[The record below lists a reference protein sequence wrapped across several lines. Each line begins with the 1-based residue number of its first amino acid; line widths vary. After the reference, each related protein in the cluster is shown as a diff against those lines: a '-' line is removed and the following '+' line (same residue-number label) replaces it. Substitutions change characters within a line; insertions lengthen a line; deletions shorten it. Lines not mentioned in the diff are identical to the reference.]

1 MKKFKIKTTLARAL
15 LATATFS
22 AVSIAAFAPL
32 AAHAQAAYK
41 PEYRLSTNVNNAFPL
56 GRGAETWAKL
66 VNERTQGR
74 IVVKWYPGSSLVGGE
89 TTREFTALRQ
99 GVLDFNVSS
108 VINWAPHVK
117 ELNLFLLPFLVPD
130 EKAFDALI
138 NGEVGKDLFAIVQ
151 KQGVVPLAW
160 GENGAR
166 EISNSKHEIRKPE
179 DLKGLKFRVVGSPIF
194 NDIYT
199 ALGANP
205 TQMTFADAQPALQS
219 GAVDGQ
225 ENPISLF
232 VGAKMSSLNQKFLT
246 KWNYVNDPLVFAVS
260 QKSWDS
266 WTPADRE
273 IVRAA
278 AIEAAKLEI
287 ADTRK
292 GVSATDDA
300 LIKQAIAAGTK
311 VTVLTPA
318 EQQVFAAATRSV
330 ITKWTPNIGPALV
343 KKAQDTVAATRAK

>member
-1 MKKFKIKTTLARAL
+1 MKKPAKAL
-15 LATATFS
+15 LLMAAAAATLLCAAPA
-22 AVSIAAFAPL
+22 AV
-32 AAHAQAAYK
+32 AQASYK
-41 PEYRLSTNVNNAFPL
+41 TEYRLSTNVNNAFPL
-56 GRGAETWAKL
+56 GRGAELWAKL
-66 VNERTQGR
+66 VHERTHGR
-74 IVVKWYPGSSLVGGE
+74 INVKWYPGSSLVGGE

-99 GVLDFNVSS
+99 GTLDFNVSS

-117 ELNLFLLPFLVPD
+117 QLNLFLLPFLVPD
-130 EKAFDALI
+130 EKAFDALVQ
-138 NGEVGKDLFAIVQ
+138 GEVGKELFALIE

-166 EISNSKHEIRKPE
+166 EISNSKHEIRKPQ
-179 DLKGLKFRVVGSPIF
+179 DLKGMKLRTVGSPIF
-194 NDIYT
+194 NDIYS

-205 TQMTFADAQPALQS
+205 TQMSFADAQPALQS

-246 KWNYVNDPLVFAVS
+246 QWHYVDDPLVFAVS
-260 QKSWDS
+260 AKAWKS

-273 IVRAA
+273 IVRQAA
-278 AIEAAKLEI
+278 LDAAKAEI

-292 GVSATDDA
+292 GVSPGDDE

-318 EQQVFAAATRSV
+318 EQQAFADATRPV
-330 ITKWTPNIGPALV
+330 IEKWTPVIGADLIR
-343 KKAQDTVAATRAK
+343 KAQAAVAASRGQ

>member
-1 MKKFKIKTTLARAL
+1 MKTKLLTRAL
-15 LATATFS
+15 LS
-22 AVSIAAFAPL
+22 AAVLLSVAAPGVQ
-32 AAHAQAAYK
+32 AQTAYK

-56 GRGAETWAKL
+56 GRGAEEWARL
-66 VNERTQGR
+66 VKERTDGR
-74 IVVKWYPGSSLVGGE
+74 INVKWYPGSSLVGGE

-99 GVLDFNVSS
+99 GSIDFNVSS

-130 EKAFDALI
+130 TAAFDALI
-138 NGEVGKDLFAIVQ
+138 NGGVGKDLFAIVQ

-166 EISNSKHEIRKPE
+166 EISNSKREIRKPE

-225 ENPISLF
+225 ENPVSLF
-232 VGAKMSSLNQKFLT
+232 VGAKMGALNQKFLT
-246 KWNYVNDPLVFAVS
+246 RWNYVNDPLVFAVS
-260 QKSWDS
+260 AKTWESWS
-266 WTPADRE
+266 PADRE
-273 IVRAA
+273 IVRQAA
-278 AIEAAKLEI
+278 VDAAKFEI

-292 GVSATDDA
+292 GLSETDDA
-300 LIKQAIAAGTK
+300 LIKQVVAGGTK
-311 VTVLTPA
+311 VTTLTAA
-318 EQQVFAAATRSV
+318 EQKAFADATRPV
-330 ITKWTPNIGPALV
+330 IDKWSATIGPDLV
-343 KKAQDTVAATRAK
+343 KKAEAEVAASRKK

>member
-1 MKKFKIKTTLARAL
+1 MKLLFKGALVVAALA
-15 LATATFS
+15 ATF
-22 AVSIAAFAPL
+22 VLP
-32 AAHAQAAYK
+32 AQAQAPYK

-56 GRGAETWAKL
+56 GRGAEQWARL
-66 VNERTQGR
+66 VEERTQGR
-74 IVVKWYPGSSLVGGE
+74 IHVKWYPGSSLVGGE

-99 GVLDFNVSS
+99 GVLDFNVAS

-130 EKAFDALI
+130 HKAFDALI
-138 NGEVGKDLFAIVQ
+138 NGEVGKDLFALIEQ
-151 KQGVVPLAW
+151 RGVVPLAW

-166 EISNSKHEIRKPE
+166 EISNSKHEIRKPD

-194 NDIYT
+194 NDIYST
-199 ALGANP
+199 LGANP

-225 ENPISLF
+225 ENPIALF
-232 VGAKMSSLNQKFLT
+232 VGAKMSALNQKFLT

-260 QKSWDS
+260 RKAWDS

-273 IVRAA
+273 IVRQA
-278 AIEAAKLEI
+278 AIEAAQAEI

-292 GVSATDDA
+292 GVSPGDDA
-300 LIKQAIAAGTK
+300 LIKQAEAAGTQ

-318 EQQVFAAATRSV
+318 EQQAFAAATQPV
-330 ITKWTPNIGPALV
+330 VDKWTPQIGTELV
-343 KKAQDTVAATRAK
+343 RKAQAAVAATRTP

>member
-1 MKKFKIKTTLARAL
+1 MKKIFHTLVVAGSLAL
-15 LATATFS
+15 IS
-22 AVSIAAFAPL
+22 HPAA
-32 AAHAQAAYK
+32 AQPAYK
-41 PEYRLSTNVNNAFPL
+41 PEFRLSTNVNNAFPL

-66 VNERTQGR
+66 VTERTQGR
-74 IVVKWYPGSSLVGGE
+74 ITVKWYPGSSLVGGE

-99 GVLDFNVSS
+99 GTLDFNVAS

-138 NGEVGKDLFAIVQ
+138 EGEVGKELFSIIE
-151 KQGVVPLAW
+151 KRGVVPLAW

-166 EISNSKHEIRKPE
+166 EISNSKREIRKPE

-232 VGAKMSSLNQKFLT
+232 VGAKMSALNQKFLT

-260 QKSWDS
+260 AKAWES

-273 IVRAA
+273 IVRQA
-278 AIEAAKLEI
+278 AIEAARAEI

-292 GVSATDDA
+292 GVSLGDDE

-311 VTVLTPA
+311 VSVLTPA
-318 EQQVFAAATRSV
+318 EQQAFAAATRPV
-330 ITKWTPNIGPALV
+330 IEKWTPTIGAELV
-343 KKAQDTVAATRAK
+343 RKAQDAVTASRK

>member
-1 MKKFKIKTTLARAL
+1 MKKTL
-15 LATATFS
+15 LAS
-22 AVSIAAFAPL
+22 LLPLVLGL
-32 AAHAQAAYK
+32 AAAGPALAQSGYK

-56 GRGAETWAKL
+56 GRGAEEWARL
-66 VNERTQGR
+66 VKERTQGR
-74 IVVKWYPGSSLVGGE
+74 INVKWYPGSSLVGGE

-99 GVLDFNVSS
+99 GSIDFNVSS
-108 VINWAPHVK
+108 VINWSPHVK

-130 EKAFDALI
+130 AAAFDALI
-138 NGEVGKDLFAIVQ
+138 TGEVGKELFSIID
-151 KQGVVPLAW
+151 KRGVVPLAW

-194 NDIYT
+194 NDIYS

-232 VGAKMSSLNQKFLT
+232 VGAKMWTLNQKFLT

-260 QKSWDS
+260 AKAWESWS
-266 WTPADRE
+266 AEDRA
-273 IVRAA
+273 IVRQA
-278 AIEAAKLEI
+278 AIDAAKAEI

-292 GVSATDDA
+292 GVSAGDDA
-300 LIKQAIAAGTK
+300 LIKQAEAAGTK

-318 EQQVFAAATRSV
+318 EQQAFAAATRPV
-330 ITKWTPNIGPALV
+330 VDKWAATIGPALV
-343 KKAQDTVAATRAK
+343 KKAEAEVAASRRK

>member
-1 MKKFKIKTTLARAL
+1 MKLLFKSLLLAAAVATTLPAA
-15 LATATFS
+15 
-22 AVSIAAFAPL
+22 IA
-32 AAHAQAAYK
+32 QTAYK
-41 PEYRLSTNVNNAFPL
+41 PEFRLSTNVNNAFPL

-74 IVVKWYPGSSLVGGE
+74 INVKWYPGSSLVGGE

-99 GVLDFNVSS
+99 GSLDFNVAS

-130 EKAFDALI
+130 DKAFDALI
-138 NGEVGKDLFAIVQ
+138 QGEVGKDLFALIE
-151 KQGVVPLAW
+151 KRGVVPLAW

-179 DLKGLKFRVVGSPIF
+179 DLKGLKFRTVGSPIF

-205 TQMTFADAQPALQS
+205 TQMSFADAQPALQS

-260 QKSWDS
+260 AKAWESWS
-266 WTPADRE
+266 PADRE
-273 IVRAA
+273 IVRQA
-278 AIEAAKLEI
+278 AIEAAKAEI

-292 GVSATDDA
+292 GVSAGDDE

-311 VTVLTPA
+311 VTVLSAA
-318 EQQVFAAATRSV
+318 EQQAFAAATKPV
-330 ITKWTPNIGPALV
+330 VDKWTPSIGADLV
-343 KKAQDTVAATRAK
+343 KKAQAAVAASSK

>member
-1 MKKFKIKTTLARAL
+1 MTFLKHVAAL
-15 LATATFS
+15 S
-22 AVSIAAFAPL
+22 AAVLPLVLGVAPS
-32 AAHAQAAYK
+32 AQAQNYK
-41 PEYRLSTNVNNAFPL
+41 PEYRLSTNVNEAFPL
-56 GRGAETWAKL
+56 GRGAQEWAKL
-66 VNERTQGR
+66 VTERTNGR
-74 IVVKWYPGSSLVGGE
+74 ISVKWYPGSSLVGGE

-99 GVLDFNVSS
+99 GTLDFNVSS

-130 EKAFDALI
+130 DKAFDALI
-138 NGEVGKDLFAIVQ
+138 SGGVAKDLFSLVE
-151 KQGVVPLAW
+151 KRGVVPLAW

-166 EISNSKHEIRKPE
+166 EISNSKREIRTPD

-219 GAVDGQ
+219 GVVDGQ

-232 VGAKMSSLNQKFLT
+232 VGAKMHTLGQKYLT

-260 QKSWDS
+260 AKAWESWS
-266 WTPADRE
+266 PEDRE
-273 IVRAA
+273 IVRQA
-278 AIEAAKLEI
+278 AIEAARHEI

-292 GVSATDDA
+292 GVSPGDDA
-300 LIKQAIAAGTK
+300 LIQQAIAAG
-311 VTVLTPA
+311 VTVTELSA
-318 EQQVFAAATRSV
+318 EEKAAFAKAAQPVVDKWSKTIGEDLVRRAQQE
-330 ITKWTPNIGPALV
+330 
-343 KKAQDTVAATRAK
+343 VAATR

>member
-1 MKKFKIKTTLARAL
+1 MKKILCGALLPLALGLSIGLPARA
-15 LATATFS
+15 
-22 AVSIAAFAPL
+22 
-32 AAHAQAAYK
+32 QQAYK

-56 GRGAETWAKL
+56 GRGAEEWARL
-66 VNERTQGR
+66 VKERTEGR
-74 IVVKWYPGSSLVGGE
+74 INVKWYPGSSLVGGE

-99 GVLDFNVSS
+99 GTIDFNVSS

-117 ELNLFLLPFLVPD
+117 QLNVFLLPFLVPD
-130 EKAFDALI
+130 DAAFDALI
-138 NGEVGKDLFAIVQ
+138 GGAVGKELFGIVE

-166 EISNSKHEIRKPE
+166 EISNSKREIRKPE

-232 VGAKMSSLNQKFLT
+232 VGAKMGALNQKYLT
-246 KWNYVNDPLVFAVS
+246 RWNYVNDPLVFAVS
-260 QKSWDS
+260 AKTWESWS
-266 WTPADRE
+266 PADRE
-273 IVRAA
+273 IVRQA
-278 AIEAAKLEI
+278 AIDAAKAEI

-292 GVSATDDA
+292 GLSKTDDA
-300 LIKQAIAAGTK
+300 LVKQVIAGGTQ

-318 EQQVFAAATRSV
+318 EQQAFAAATRSV
-330 ITKWTPNIGPALV
+330 IEKWSEAIGPDLV
-343 KKAQDTVAATRAK
+343 KKAQAEVAASRRK

>member
-1 MKKFKIKTTLARAL
+1 MKKQLIRAALVAGAAVLA
-15 LATATFS
+15 
-22 AVSIAAFAPL
+22 L
-32 AAHAQAAYK
+32 AAQAQTAAYK
-41 PEYRLSTNVNNAFPL
+41 PEFRLSTNVNNAFPL
-56 GRGAETWAKL
+56 GRGAEAWAKL
-66 VNERTQGR
+66 VTERTQGR
-74 IVVKWYPGSSLVGGE
+74 INVKWYPGSSLVGGE

-99 GVLDFNVSS
+99 GTLDFNVSS

-130 EKAFDALI
+130 EAAFDALV
-138 NGEVGKDLFAIVQ
+138 GGQTGKDLFAIIA

-166 EISNSKHEIRKPE
+166 EISNSRREIRKPE

-194 NDIYT
+194 NDIFS

-225 ENPISLF
+225 ENPIALF

-260 QKSWDS
+260 SKVWESWS
-266 WTPADRE
+266 PADRE
-273 IVRAA
+273 IVRQA
-278 AIEAAKLEI
+278 AIEAAKAEI

-292 GVSATDDA
+292 GVSGKDDA
-300 LIKQAIAAGTK
+300 LIQQAIAAGTK

-318 EQQVFAAATRSV
+318 EQQAFAAATRPV
-330 ITKWTPNIGPALV
+330 VEKWTATIGADLV
-343 KKAQDTVAATRAK
+343 RKAQTEVAASRAK

>member
-1 MKKFKIKTTLARAL
+1 MKSFCK
-15 LATATFS
+15 
-22 AVSIAAFAPL
+22 L
-32 AAHAQAAYK
+32 AALSALAFPLLTSVSAPAQAESYK
-41 PEYRLSTNVNNAFPL
+41 AEYRLSTNVNESFPL
-56 GRGAETWAKL
+56 GRGAQEWARL
-66 VNERTQGR
+66 VNERTHGR
-74 IVVKWYPGSSLVGGE
+74 ISVKWYPGSSLVGGE

-99 GVLDFNVSS
+99 GGIDFNVSS
-108 VINWAPHVK
+108 VINWSSHVK

-138 NGEVGKDLFAIVQ
+138 SGAVAGELFEIIQ
-151 KQGVVPLAW
+151 KRGVVPLAW

-166 EISNSKHEIRKPE
+166 ELSNSKHEIRTPE

-219 GAVDGQ
+219 GVVDGQ

-232 VGAKMSSLNQKFLT
+232 VGAKMHTLGQKYLT

-260 QKSWDS
+260 AKAWESWS
-266 WTPADRE
+266 PEDRE
-273 IVRAA
+273 IVRQAA
-278 AIEAAKLEI
+278 LEAARHEI

-292 GVSATDDA
+292 GVSSGDDG
-300 LIKQAIAAGTK
+300 LIQQAIAQGVQ
-311 VTVLTPA
+311 VTVLSDA
-318 EQQVFAAATRSV
+318 EKAAFADAARPV
-330 ITKWTPNIGPALV
+330 VEKWSKTIGEELV
-343 KKAQDTVAATRAK
+343 RKAQQEVAATR

>member
-1 MKKFKIKTTLARAL
+1 MLAA
-15 LATATFS
+15 
-22 AVSIAAFAPL
+22 SIAAISPAAL
-32 AAHAQAAYK
+32 AQTPYK
-41 PEYRLSTNVNNAFPL
+41 PEFRLSTNVNNAFPL

-74 IVVKWYPGSSLVGGE
+74 INVKWYPGSSLVGGE

-99 GVLDFNVSS
+99 GSLDFNVAS

-138 NGEVGKDLFAIVQ
+138 NGEVGKDLFAIIE
-151 KQGVVPLAW
+151 KRGVVPLAW

-166 EISNSKHEIRKPE
+166 EISNSKHEIRTPA
-179 DLKGLKFRVVGSPIF
+179 DLKGLKFRTVGSPIF

-199 ALGANP
+199 SLGANP
-205 TQMTFADAQPALQS
+205 TQMSFADAQPALQS

-232 VGAKMSSLNQKFLT
+232 VGAKMSGLNQKYLT
-246 KWNYVNDPLVFAVS
+246 KWNYIDDPLVFAVS
-260 QKSWDS
+260 AKAWESWS
-266 WTPADRE
+266 PADRE
-273 IVRAA
+273 IVRQA
-278 AIEAAKLEI
+278 AIEAAKAEI

-292 GVSATDDA
+292 GVSAGDDS
-300 LIKQAIAAGTK
+300 LIQQATAAGTK
-311 VTVLTPA
+311 VTILSPE
-318 EQQVFAAATRSV
+318 EQQAFATATQPV
-330 ITKWTPNIGPALV
+330 VEKWTPTIGADLV
-343 KKAQDTVAATRAK
+343 KKAQDAVAASRK

>member
-1 MKKFKIKTTLARAL
+1 MKSLKNLFRLAL
-15 LATATFS
+15 LATAV
-22 AVSIAAFAPL
+22 ASIAP
-32 AAHAQAAYK
+32 AAVAQSAYK
-41 PEYRLSTNVNNAFPL
+41 PEFRLSTNVNEAFPL
-56 GRGAETWAKL
+56 GRGAQTWAKL

-74 IVVKWYPGSSLVGGE
+74 INVKWYPGSSLVGGE

-99 GVLDFNVSS
+99 GSLDFNVAS

-138 NGEVGKDLFAIVQ
+138 QGKVGRDLFATIE
-151 KQGVVPLAW
+151 KRGVIPLAW
-160 GENGAR
+160 GENGSR

-179 DLKGLKFRVVGSPIF
+179 DLKGLKFRTVGSPIF

-199 ALGANP
+199 TLGANP
-205 TQMTFADAQPALQS
+205 TQMSFADAQPALQS

-232 VGAKMSSLNQKFLT
+232 VGAKMSSLNQKYLT

-260 QKSWDS
+260 AKAWES

-273 IVRAA
+273 IVRQA
-278 AIEAAKLEI
+278 AIEAAKAEI

-292 GVSATDDA
+292 GVSEGDDG

-318 EQQVFAAATRSV
+318 EQQAFAAATKPV
-330 ITKWTPNIGPALV
+330 VEKWTPTIGADLV
-343 KKAQDTVAATRAK
+343 KKAQAAVQASRSK

>member
-1 MKKFKIKTTLARAL
+1 MKLTIQGAL
-15 LATATFS
+15 LAAAAAASWAAATP
-22 AVSIAAFAPL
+22 AFA
-32 AAHAQAAYK
+32 QAPYK

-66 VNERTQGR
+66 VSERTQGR
-74 IVVKWYPGSSLVGGE
+74 ITVKWHPGSSLVGGE

-99 GVLDFNVSS
+99 GTLDFNVAS

-130 EKAFDALI
+130 DKAFDALTK
-138 NGEVGKDLFAIVQ
+138 GEVGKDLFAIIS
-151 KQGVVPLAW
+151 KRGVVPLAW

-199 ALGANP
+199 TLGANP

-225 ENPISLF
+225 ENPLALF
-232 VGAKMSSLNQKFLT
+232 VGAKMTSLNQKFLT

-260 QKSWDS
+260 QKAWDS

-273 IVRAA
+273 LVRQAA
-278 AIEAAKLEI
+278 VEAAKAEI

-292 GVSATDDA
+292 GTSPGDDE
-300 LIKQAIAAGTK
+300 LIKQATAAGTK

-318 EQQVFAAATRSV
+318 EQQAFATATKPV
-330 ITKWTPNIGPALV
+330 IDKWTPQIGADLV
-343 KKAQDTVAATRAK
+343 KKAQAAVAATRGK

>member
-1 MKKFKIKTTLARAL
+1 MKKLFTAAL
-15 LATATFS
+15 LATGA
-22 AVSIAAFAPL
+22 IALAPL
-32 AAHAQAAYK
+32 AQAQAPSYK

-56 GRGAETWAKL
+56 GRGAETWARL

-74 IVVKWYPGSSLVGGE
+74 INVKWYPGSSLVGGE

-99 GVLDFNVSS
+99 GSLDFNVSS
-108 VINWAPHVK
+108 VINWSPHVK

-130 EKAFDALI
+130 DKAFDALVG
-138 NGEVGKDLFAIVQ
+138 GEVGRDLFAIVS

-166 EISNSKHEIRKPE
+166 EISNSRHEIRKPE

-194 NDIYT
+194 NDIYS

-232 VGAKMSSLNQKFLT
+232 VGAKMSALNQKFLT

-260 QKSWDS
+260 AKAWES
-266 WTPADRE
+266 WTPTDRE
-273 IVRAA
+273 IVRQAA
-278 AIEAAKLEI
+278 LDAARAEI

-292 GVSATDDA
+292 GVSPGDDE
-300 LIKQAIAAGTK
+300 LIKQAVAAGTK

-318 EQQVFAAATRSV
+318 EQQAFAAATRPV
-330 ITKWTPNIGPALV
+330 VEKWTPTIGAELV
-343 KKAQDTVAATRAK
+343 KKAQAAVAASRK

>member
-1 MKKFKIKTTLARAL
+1 M
-15 LATATFS
+15 
-22 AVSIAAFAPL
+22 
-32 AAHAQAAYK
+32 
-41 PEYRLSTNVNNAFPL
+41 
-56 GRGAETWAKL
+56 
-66 VNERTQGR
+66 
-74 IVVKWYPGSSLVGGE
+74 KWYPGSSLVGGE

-99 GVLDFNVSS
+99 GTVDFNVAS

-130 EKAFDALI
+130 DKAFDALT
-138 NGEVGKDLFAIVQ
+138 NGEVGKDLFALIA
-151 KQGVVPLAW
+151 KRGVVPLAW

-199 ALGANP
+199 ILGANP

-225 ENPISLF
+225 ENPLALF
-232 VGAKMSSLNQKFLT
+232 VGAKMTSLNQKFLT

-260 QKSWDS
+260 QKAWDS

-273 IVRAA
+273 IVRQAA
-278 AIEAAKLEI
+278 VEAAKAEI

-292 GVSATDDA
+292 GTSPGDDE
-300 LIKQAIAAGTK
+300 LIKQATAAGT
-311 VTVLTPA
+311 
-318 EQQVFAAATRSV
+318 
-330 ITKWTPNIGPALV
+330 
-343 KKAQDTVAATRAK
+343 

>member
-1 MKKFKIKTTLARAL
+1 MKKNLLTSLLPLVLGLAAGG
-15 LATATFS
+15 
-22 AVSIAAFAPL
+22 AAF
-32 AAHAQAAYK
+32 AQAAYK

-56 GRGAETWAKL
+56 GRGAEAWARL
-66 VNERTQGR
+66 VKERTQGR
-74 IVVKWYPGSSLVGGE
+74 INVKWYPGSSLVGGE

-99 GVLDFNVSS
+99 GTIDFNVSS
-108 VINWAPHVK
+108 VINWSPHVK

-130 EKAFDALI
+130 EAAFDALI
-138 NGEVGKDLFAIVQ
+138 RGEVGKELFAIVE
-151 KQGVVPLAW
+151 KRGVVPLAW

-166 EISNSKHEIRKPE
+166 EISNSKHEIRRPE

-194 NDIYT
+194 NDIYS

-232 VGAKMSSLNQKFLT
+232 VGAKMWTLNQKYLT

-260 QKSWDS
+260 AKAWES

-273 IVRAA
+273 IVRQA
-278 AIEAAKLEI
+278 AIEAAGAEI

-292 GVSATDDA
+292 GVSPGDDA
-300 LIKQAIAAGTK
+300 LIRQAEAAGTK

-318 EQQVFAAATRSV
+318 EQHAFAVATRPV
-330 ITKWTPNIGPALV
+330 VDKWAASIGSALV
-343 KKAQDTVAATRAK
+343 KKAEAEVAASRRK